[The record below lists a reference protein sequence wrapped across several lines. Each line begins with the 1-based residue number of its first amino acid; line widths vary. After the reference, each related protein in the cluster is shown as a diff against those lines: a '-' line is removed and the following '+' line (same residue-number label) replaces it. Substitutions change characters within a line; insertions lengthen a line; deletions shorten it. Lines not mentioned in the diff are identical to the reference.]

1 VIRELRSSFGS
12 RFQYLKSDRPRSSP
26 ACHAVATRRRV
37 TFLLVFVPRFC
48 QKPRMNTL
56 CRPNLKL
63 VLAALALLVEVSST
77 QAQTFTLIADNR
89 TPVPGGTGTF
99 SGFYDNRAIHQ
110 GNVVFIGWDS
120 QGKTGIYSFKNGQ
133 LTIVADTHTTVPG
146 TTSLF
151 SDFNDV
157 DLARSRIAFTGA
169 WAGGNQGVFLQTGQ
183 NALQAWATTATT
195 GKKYFQ
201 GITLYQRKLIVTGGV
216 NLVDS
221 FGNHSESVMSIPRQ
235 DTTRV
240 LLDTNTPK
248 PEGGTFVGYDQT
260 VKLAATGLLFTE
272 IIPNTIPTAAGIY
285 EIPSGSS
292 VPVLVANQQT
302 PVPNGSGPFQGY
314 LGIDWDGSEVA
325 FSGLTSLGAFLYAA
339 TSPSTV
345 RVIADKSTA
354 MPDGGFFA
362 GVANPVAY
370 EGGTFVFEGYGGGG
384 VGLFI
389 SQNGV
394 ITTVLKAGDQLN
406 GRTVS
411 DAFCYEGGK
420 SGNHLVI
427 RVLYTDFSSGLYLV
441 DLE

>member
-1 VIRELRSSFGS
+1 
-12 RFQYLKSDRPRSSP
+12 
-26 ACHAVATRRRV
+26 
-37 TFLLVFVPRFC
+37 
-48 QKPRMNTL
+48 MNTAF
-56 CRPNLKL
+56 RPKLKL
-63 VLAALALLVEVSST
+63 VLATLTLLVGVDFT
-77 QAQTFTLIADNR
+77 QAQTFTLIADNH

-120 QGKTGIYSFKNGQ
+120 QNKTGIYSFKNGQ
-133 LTIVADTHTTVPG
+133 LAIVADTHTTVPG

-151 SDFNDV
+151 STFNDV
-157 DLARSRIAFTGA
+157 DFARSRIAFTGA
-169 WAGGNQGVFLQTGQ
+169 WAGGNQGVFLKSGQ
-183 NALQAWATTATT
+183 DPLQAWATTATT

-201 GITLYQRKLIVTGGV
+201 GISLFQRKLVVTGGV
-216 NLVDS
+216 NLVDG

-235 DTTRV
+235 DTARV
-240 LLDTNTPK
+240 LVDTNTSK
-248 PEGGTFVGYDQT
+248 PEGGTYVGYDQT

-302 PVPNGSGPFQGY
+302 AVPNGSGSFQGY
-314 LGIDWDGSEVA
+314 LGIDWDGGEVA
-325 FSGLTSLGAFLYAA
+325 FSGLTSLGPFLYAA

-345 RVIADKSTA
+345 RVIVDWSTP
-354 MPDGGFFA
+354 MPDGGTFS

-384 VGLFI
+384 IGLFT

-394 ITTVLKAGDQLN
+394 ISTVLKAGDQLN

-420 SGNHLVI
+420 SGSHLLI
-427 RVLYTDFSSGLYLV
+427 RVLYSDFTNALYLV
-441 DLE
+441 DLD